1 MFGYIGFE
9 IKRKF
14 IKQKDFLLF
23 IESFLNYLYLNIS
36 IYKNNLDEI
45 INNYLIQQ
53 NNKNAKYVDFLL
65 KNNNLKRFDEKF
77 YETLIYKEEI
87 KYQLNA
93 YFFKLGKGSVESECE
108 NAKGMIS
115 FIKNEIAKTNDD
127 IKQKGD
133 LYFKIWLAIGVVVD
147 IILWWKV
154 WIYLYYLRLRLLEF
168 WL

>member
-1 MFGYIGFE
+1 MKIFLLSLVLLMFGYIGFE

-53 NNKNAKYVDFLL
+53 NNKNAKFVSFLL

-77 YETLIYKEEI
+77 HETLIYKEEI

-93 YFFKLGKGSVESECE
+93 YFSNLGKSSVESECE
-108 NAKGMIS
+108 NTKGMIS
-115 FIKNEIAKTNDD
+115 FVKNEIAKTNDD

-147 IILWWKV
+147 IILW
-154 WIYLYYLRLRLLEF
+154 
-168 WL
+168 